1 VASRADTDVMTT
13 AGAFLVPWAMVWV
26 VLLRTLLAAA
36 GIVPKICTRCGLALE
51 RRVPGETVCRCC

>member
-1 VASRADTDVMTT
+1 MATSSV
-13 AGAFLVPWAMVWV
+13 FLVPWAMAWV

-36 GIVPKICTRCGLALE
+36 GIVPKVCTRCGLTFE